1 MSWTVVLPRKRSDYL
16 GVVDFE
22 GWTGIK
28 ANALE
33 SEFDMDSEIPRVL
46 GTWAFYCIEAAQ
58 MDPKYCL
65 FASASMNT
73 SNPVSDLIERTDS
86 IIGNLTQQSFENQ
99 TSNRTYTLF
108 NMVSRVR
115 TGLMHLPFFLS
126 LGNYLLAAE
135 DTILSNREGMSR
147 SQMLYRGQSDQ
158 NMTFAAI
165 TSNASDPLE
174 GGLNPFA
181 YGANSCL
188 DCGFEGIDTF
198 DTWLE
203 QFHKQVNTN
212 PLVGYLGVFSAA
224 CLTWP
229 NLTNYGVE
237 RYEGPVPEKLRN
249 KMLIIGV
256 TNDPVPPSSQLGR

>member
-1 MSWTVVLPRKRSDYL
+1 M
-16 GVVDFE
+16 DFE

-28 ANALE
+28 GNALE
-33 SEFDMDSEIPRVL
+33 FRFDMDSEIPRIL
-46 GTWAFYCIEAAQ
+46 GSWAFYCIEAAR
-58 MDPKYCL
+58 MDPKYCP
-65 FASASMNT
+65 FASTSMNT
-73 SNPVSDLIERTDS
+73 SNPVSDLMRRTDLM
-86 IIGNLTQQSFENQ
+86 IRNLTQQSFVNR
-99 TSNRTYTLF
+99 TSNKIYTLF
-108 NMVSRVR
+108 TMVSAVR
-115 TGLMHLPFFLS
+115 NGLMRLRSFFW

-135 DTILSNREGMSR
+135 ETILSTHEDMSR
-147 SQMLYRGQSDQ
+147 SERAGSRLSRRHSER

-174 GGLNPFA
+174 GEFNRFA
-181 YGANSCL
+181 YEANSCL
-188 DCGFEGIDTF
+188 DCRFEGIDTF

-229 NLTNYGVE
+229 NLTDYGVE
-237 RYEGPVPEKLRN
+237 RYEGPVPEKLKN

-256 TNDPVPPSSQLGR
+256 TNDPVCPSSQLGR

>member
-1 MSWTVVLPRKRSDYL
+1 
-16 GVVDFE
+16 VVDFE

-28 ANALE
+28 ANILE
-33 SEFDMDSEIPRVL
+33 FEFDMDSEIPRIL
-46 GTWAFYCIEAAQ
+46 GTWAFYCVEAAQ

-65 FASASMNT
+65 FASTSMNT
-73 SNPVSDLIERTDS
+73 SNPVSDLMERIDS
-86 IIGNLTQQSFENQ
+86 IIRNLTQQSFVNQ

-108 NMVSRVR
+108 NMVGRVR
-115 TGLMHLPFFLS
+115 TGLMRLPFFWL
-126 LGNYLLAAE
+126 LGDYLLTAE
-135 DTILSNREGMSR
+135 DTILSTREGMSR
-147 SQMLYRGQSDQ
+147 SQMLYPRQSDQ

-174 GGLNPFA
+174 GDNNPFA
-181 YGANSCL
+181 YVANSCL
-188 DCGFEGIDTF
+188 DGGFEGIDTF

-203 QFHKQVNTN
+203 QFHRQVNTN
-212 PLVGYLGVFSAA
+212 PLVGCGGLFSAA

-229 NLTNYGVE
+229 NLTDYGVE

-256 TNDPVPPSSQLGR
+256 TNDPVPPFSQLSC